1 MKIEID
7 SAEIGLLLEHHRT
20 LVNLDMKAEQEAR
33 EATLKH
39 RKEVLEQILGSS
51 APFLPMIVSS
61 FFPSKSGGPLDS
73 ELKALITGL
82 VRSVEIEQIEAL
94 SKIASNSQMAIL
106 VRIREIVEAMNPEP
120 PSAVDPESPPPAG

>member
-1 MKIEID
+1 
-7 SAEIGLLLEHHRT
+7 
-20 LVNLDMKAEQEAR
+20 
-33 EATLKH
+33 
-39 RKEVLEQILGSS
+39 
-51 APFLPMIVSS
+51 
-61 FFPSKSGGPLDS
+61 
-73 ELKALITGL
+73 